1 MRLGS
6 NACCDPEVL
15 ERASPCDSYLAER
28 EQEKHDAQ
36 PRIAILVVVL
46 TMVPVFA
53 FVLDW
58 RLGVFVTAAYGALAF
73 GA

>member
-1 MRLGS
+1 MRLLPGRT
-6 NACCDPEVL
+6 
-15 ERASPCDSYLAER
+15 RAGETRRST
-28 EQEKHDAQ
+28 
-36 PRIAILVVVL
+36 RIAILVVVL